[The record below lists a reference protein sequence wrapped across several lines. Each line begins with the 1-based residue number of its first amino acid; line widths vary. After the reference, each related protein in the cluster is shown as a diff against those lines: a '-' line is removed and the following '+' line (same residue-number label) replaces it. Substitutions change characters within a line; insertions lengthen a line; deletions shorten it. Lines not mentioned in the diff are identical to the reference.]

1 MMKGYLSLLLLFSLL
16 CAANPQS
23 LLAQTST
30 GNSVQT
36 VKTDVSRR
44 GTGEKSK
51 VVVKMKDGRK
61 LKGFIS
67 QSGEES
73 FDLTDSK
80 TKQTTSLAYRDVTQ
94 VKKQGLS
101 TAAKIAIGAGVVF
114 LGVGV
119 LAAATIRGSDSP
131 F

>member
-23 LLAQTST
+23 LLAQTNT
-30 GNSVQT
+30 DNAVEK

-44 GTGEKSK
+44 GA